1 MQQPQDLA
9 RAGTVRMHHG
19 TNKRFDRFSLEF
31 AARPT
36 MSGNGHLGIWM
47 AIERALAERFG
58 TVCLD
63 VDVLVQNV
71 YVMPLRELAN
81 LNEQARRITNDLDD
95 EAARIAERDFY
106 VQRRTELLAQGYD
119 IIYLEEVGGRVEM
132 AIGLDP
138 ARLTIQ

>member
-1 MQQPQDLA
+1 MQQPFDLS
-9 RAGTVRMHHG
+9 RTGVVRMHHG
-19 TNKRFDRFSLEF
+19 TEKRFERFSLEF

-36 MSGNGHLGIWM
+36 MSGNGHLGVWM

-58 TVCLD
+58 AVCLD
-63 VDVLVQNV
+63 VDVLVQKA
-71 YVMPLRELAN
+71 YVMPLRELAQ
-81 LNEQARRITNDLDD
+81 LNEQLRRLTIGLANDDARG
-95 EAARIAERDFY
+95 AEREFY

-119 IIYLEEVGGRVEM
+119 IIYLQEAGGRVEM